1 MEETSTLI
9 QLQKFNDL
17 LLRER
22 IAITTL
28 QMDRLSE
35 LQQEKTA
42 LLATI
47 SQSSQAGE
55 AGEAADAQCR
65 ELAARIKAN
74 NLRNGWLLRSGLKLV
89 GRLQALT
96 RRKLAVTYT
105 AHGRALQIEA
115 GPKVFTRRV

>member
-1 MEETSTLI
+1 MEETSMLL
-9 QLQKFNDL
+9 QLQKLNDL

-22 IAITTL
+22 IAISNL

-35 LQQEKTA
+35 LQQDKTA

-47 SQSSQAGE
+47 SQSSQS
-55 AGEAADAQCR
+55 GEAADAQCR
-65 ELAARIKAN
+65 ELAARVKAN